1 MIAEEEIAQK
11 RRDEYDEQIRI
22 LLSRAMSENGG
33 ILTKGFTEE
42 EMDTKA
48 IGFFKDLLVLQS
60 KYIDVVRE
68 NWGFNKDDDTA
79 TFGSDLGR
87 RWEHF
92 VKNHL
97 VKDDEGKEISCM
109 YEDKDGKYRLIP
121 DVLPT
126 IEQLQFIIKN
136 YDKLY
141 LDGELTET
149 VEEKPSVCIRGVEA
163 IPWSKYL
170 DFTLPP
176 EHEDFYLRQ
185 VMILIGELLNVV
197 EKNRVYLKEE
207 KQDELFKALAEKVK
221 TIF

>member
-1 MIAEEEIAQK
+1 
-11 RRDEYDEQIRI
+11 
-22 LLSRAMSENGG
+22 
-33 ILTKGFTEE
+33 
-42 EMDTKA
+42 MD
-48 IGFFKDLLVLQS
+48 FQRLLVLQS
-60 KYIDVVRE
+60 KCIDVVRE
-68 NWGFNKDDDTA
+68 NWCFEKDDDTA

-126 IEQLQFIIKN
+126 IELLQFIIKN
-136 YDKLY
+136 YDKLFV
-141 LDGELTET
+141 DEDCGEIET
-149 VEEKPSVCIRGVEA
+149 KPFVCIRGIEA
-163 IPWSKYL
+163 TPWSKYL
-170 DFTLPP
+170 DFYVPP

-185 VMILIGELLNVV
+185 VMILIGELLNAV